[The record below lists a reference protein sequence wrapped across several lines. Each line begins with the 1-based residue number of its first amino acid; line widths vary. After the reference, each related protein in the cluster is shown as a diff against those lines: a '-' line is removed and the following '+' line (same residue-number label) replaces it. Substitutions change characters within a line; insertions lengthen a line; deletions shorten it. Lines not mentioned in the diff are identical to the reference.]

1 MTSQV
6 KKKKFSQDSALSLS
20 FKCKKVSCVYAPNPL
35 HTPLISVAVSDSF
48 CTNVQISILL

>member
-6 KKKKFSQDSALSLS
+6 KKKCSQDSALSLS